1 MPPRRKAGFAAAAV
15 VVAVLVVLCVGFAPS
30 WLVGHAPGLGAAD
43 RLKAVN
49 DVRATLL
56 QALGGLLALAG
67 VGLGAVLTSRQ
78 LLLNRES
85 RSIDLFTK
93 AIDQLGAEREPTRQG
108 AVYALEQLAELDSR
122 YRGHVHALLTSFICS
137 RAPWV
142 PGTTR
147 REGGP
152 AGDVAAAI
160 AALGRGGMIEPGA
173 ASELER
179 VDLRDADLTGLVI
192 PRVCF
197 AGANLEGAVLR
208 NASLAGATLTGALLR
223 DADLRGAD
231 LSAADLADADLT
243 GVLAD
248 ATTRWPDGFTP
259 PGAQQLPRT

>member
-1 MPPRRKAGFAAAAV
+1 MPPRRKAGFAVAAV
-15 VVAVLVVLCVGFAPS
+15 VVAVLLVLCVGFAPS

-108 AVYALEQLAELDSR
+108 AVYALEQLAELDPR
-122 YRGHVHALLTSFICS
+122 YRGHVHALLTSFVCA
-137 RAPWV
+137 RAPWRGEAT
-142 PGTTR
+142 PL
-147 REGGP
+147 REGG
-152 AGDVAAAI
+152 AADDVAAAL

-179 VDLRDADLTGLVI
+179 VDLRGADLTGFAI

-208 NASLAGATLTGALLR
+208 NANLTGATLSGALLR
-223 DADLRGAD
+223 GADLRGAD
-231 LSAADLADADLT
+231 LTAAVLEGTDLT
-243 GVLAD
+243 GVLTD
-248 ATTRWPDGFTP
+248 AATRWPAGFTP
-259 PGAQQLPRT
+259 PA

>member
-1 MPPRRKAGFAAAAV
+1 MPPRRKAGFAAAAA

-30 WLVGHAPGLGAAD
+30 WLVGHAPGLGVAD

-93 AIDQLGAEREPTRQG
+93 AIEQLGADREPTRQG
-108 AVYALEQLAELDSR
+108 AVYALEQLAELDPR
-122 YRGHVHALLTSFICS
+122 YRGHVHALLTSFICA
-137 RAPWV
+137 RAPWRGEAT
-142 PGTTR
+142 PR

-152 AGDVAAAI
+152 ADDVSAAL

-179 VDLRDADLTGLVI
+179 VDLRDADLTGLAI

-208 NASLAGATLTGALLR
+208 NAHLAGATLTGTLLR

-231 LSAADLADADLT
+231 LTAADLEGTDVT
-243 GVLAD
+243 GAVAD

-259 PGAQQLPRT
+259 RP

>member
-1 MPPRRKAGFAAAAV
+1 
-15 VVAVLVVLCVGFAPS
+15 
-30 WLVGHAPGLGAAD
+30 
-43 RLKAVN
+43 
-49 DVRATLL
+49 
-56 QALGGLLALAG
+56 
-67 VGLGAVLTSRQ
+67 
-78 LLLNRES
+78 
-85 RSIDLFTK
+85 
-93 AIDQLGAEREPTRQG
+93 
-108 AVYALEQLAELDSR
+108 
-122 YRGHVHALLTSFICS
+122 
-137 RAPWV
+137 V

-208 NASLAGATLTGALLR
+208 NATLAGATLTGALLR

-248 ATTRWPDGFTP
+248 AATRWPDGFTP

>member
-1 MPPRRKAGFAAAAV
+1 MPPRRKAGLAVAAV

-30 WLVGHAPGLGAAD
+30 WLVGHVPGLGAAE

-78 LLLNRES
+78 LVLNRVS

-93 AIDQLGAEREPTRQG
+93 AIDQLSAEREPTRQG
-108 AVYALEQLAELDSR
+108 AVYALEQLAELDPR
-122 YRGHVHALLTSFICS
+122 YRGHVHALLASFIRG
-137 RAPWV
+137 RAPWQ
-142 PGTTR
+142 PGTAR
-147 REGGP
+147 RDGGP
-152 AGDVAAAI
+152 ADDVAAAL

-179 VDLRDADLTGLVI
+179 VDLRGADLTGLAI

-208 NASLAGATLTGALLR
+208 NANLADATLTGAILR

-231 LSAADLADADLT
+231 LTGADLADADVT
-243 GVLAD
+243 GVRAD
-248 ATTRWPDGFTP
+248 AATRWPGGFTLT
-259 PGAQQLPRT
+259 G